1 MLTRAPLDLRANR
14 IKAGDDDLAT
24 LFPEGEAI
32 PGAAD
37 GWRLPPETAAIQH
50 PAYAEGRFEVQDAA
64 SQYASAALGAEL
76 GHAIVDRSEEHTSEL
91 QSLMRISYAVFCLKK
106 KKNKPPNQP
115 QS

>member
-1 MLTRAPLDLRANR
+1 MRISDWSSDVCSSDLLAAEALIDLFDPLLGDDEHDAMLTRAPLDLRANR

-64 SQYASAALGAEL
+64 SQYASAALGEIGRA
-76 GHAIVDRSEEHTSEL
+76 HV
-91 QSLMRISYAVFCLKK
+91 
-106 KKNKPPNQP
+106 
-115 QS
+115 

>member
-76 GHAIVDRSEEHTSEL
+76 GHALVDLCAGGGGKRSAEPRVGDECVSTCRARCSAYH
-91 QSLMRISYAVFCLKK
+91 
-106 KKNKPPNQP
+106 
-115 QS
+115 